1 MRGDRK
7 GNWRSKGV
15 WEEEEG
21 GGEEGN
27 SEEEAE
33 KPETGDGETGQPH
46 PREEKGPD
54 LRGKEEE

>member
-7 GNWRSKGV
+7 GNRRSKGAAEG
-15 WEEEEG
+15 EEEE
-21 GGEEGN
+21 GEEGN
-27 SEEEAE
+27 SEEDAG
-33 KPETGDGETGQPH
+33 KPETGEGETGQPH